1 MMDNEDQWGRLRP
14 TQESQILK
22 IKDKFI
28 IQKREMGKLG
38 SRLGALEVSEFE
50 AMILSDVEKM
60 HNDNDALEGISNEV

>member
-14 TQESQILK
+14 TQESQILQ